1 MTTRK
6 QMYNLTKKLEKFVG
20 TGMSL
25 YSANDQL
32 IALKKLGASL
42 AYRLESVARKNGL
55 VTYDVLT
62 QETIYKLRRFTR

>member
-6 QMYNLTKKLEKFVG
+6 QMYDLTKKLEKFVG

-25 YSANDQL
+25 YSANDRL
-32 IALKKLGASL
+32 IELKKLGAGL
-42 AYRLESVARKNGL
+42 AYRLENVASENGL
-55 VTYDVLT
+55 SVHEALT

>member
-6 QMYNLTKKLEKFVG
+6 QMYDLTKKLEKFVG

-25 YSANDQL
+25 YSANSRL
-32 IALKKLGASL
+32 IELKKLGYSL

-55 VTYDVLT
+55 DIYDVLT